1 MSQFPLTRTP
11 RILAPIAWMA
21 LLWVLSSI
29 PAALDQT
36 MAGVFVPKVLQK
48 TMHVVAYAVLA
59 ATWLW
64 VFDSGRVTRAAA
76 ISVVS
81 LASTYAAIDE
91 FHQTFVPG
99 RTGSP
104 WDVGLDTFG
113 AALGVFVVAA
123 IWGAVTPTTA
133 AAASRG

>member
-1 MSQFPLTRTP
+1 MR
-11 RILAPIAWMA
+11 RARRVLAPVAWMA

-29 PAALDQT
+29 PTAPDQT
-36 MAGVFVPKVLQK
+36 MAGVFIPKVLQK
-48 TMHVVAYAVLA
+48 TMHVVVYAVLA

-64 VFDSGRVTRAAA
+64 VFDSGRFARTAAMWT
-76 ISVVS
+76 VC
-81 LASTYAAIDE
+81 LASAYAAIDE

-113 AALGVFVVAA
+113 AALGIFAIAA
-123 IWGAVTPTTA
+123 VRGAVTPTTA